1 MEMLSTRRANPLQA
15 GQDCGP
21 FTENLRRVLRTELF
35 RDPCTAATVA
45 SLFSMS
51 RRTLHRRLQAE
62 GHTFRQV
69 LNEVHFEIACELLA
83 HADMSLADVAAAL
96 HYCDHSAFTYAFR
109 GWSGQ
114 TPSAWRSRHRLLTR

>member
-1 MEMLSTRRANPLQA
+1 MQA
-15 GQDCGP
+15 DQYRGP
-21 FTENLRRVLRTELF
+21 FTESLRRVLRTELF

-45 SLFSMS
+45 SLLSMG

-62 GHTFRQV
+62 GRTFRQV
-69 LNEVHFEIACELLA
+69 ASEVRFEIACELLA
-83 HADMSLADVAAAL
+83 QTDMPLAEVAASL

-114 TPSAWRSRHRLLTR
+114 TPSAWRSSRRLPAG